1 MAQKDTTFELMRQWM
16 EINQDLWNNWLNST
30 RHLGKGPSGLDEAYH
45 EQVKGLRSLVDDTM
59 RLERDWMK
67 NARDQAAQNQAL
79 EPTVRFFTD
88 LAEQALETRS
98 RMWKTVFD
106 SAQAVDLTSP
116 ANALSAVQGPQE
128 FLTSLREFA
137 ERMMAPQGRA
147 TRKTSETASSP
158 AAPPASSSAQTAK
171 GASGGQ
177 SKQAKAG

>member
-16 EINQDLWNNWLNST
+16 EINQDLLNNWLNST
-30 RHLGKGPSGLDEAYH
+30 RHLGKGPAGLDDAYH

-67 NARDQAAQNQAL
+67 NAREQASQNQTV
-79 EPTVRFFTD
+79 EPAVRFFTD

-98 RMWKTVFD
+98 RVWKTVFD

-128 FLTSLREFA
+128 FLGSLREFA
-137 ERMMAPQGRA
+137 ERMMAPQAHA
-147 TRKTSETASSP
+147 TGKTTEQP
-158 AAPPASSSAQTAK
+158 AAP
-171 GASGGQ
+171 GASQASKSAAGGQ
-177 SKQAKAG
+177 SEPAKAG